1 MRGLK
6 LFGVSA
12 LAANKGAFEKRLDG
26 LKSVGKPMTV
36 EEPVFGRRQ
45 ALQAIL
51 LGTAAVSAPS
61 LSFALD
67 MDAFMKD
74 QVRKVTE
81 YPEIMFQ

>member
-6 LFGVSA
+6 LFGFSA
-12 LAANKGAFEKRLDG
+12 LAANRGALEKRLDG

-51 LGTAAVSAPS
+51 LGTAAVCAPS
-61 LSFALD
+61 VSFALD
-67 MDAFMKD
+67 MDAFMNNE
-74 QVRKVTE
+74 VRKMTE
-81 YPEIMFQ
+81 YPEIMPQ